1 MNARLLP
8 WAAMA
13 LLVLAVAVQSAFST
27 GVVAVPRGSATEPGT
42 AGEGPEIRLGQVDV
56 RELHDDGSWNR
67 LDAERAVY
75 AYASRTVS
83 AEGVTVFLGEGAP
96 FAGTTIRA
104 SHAAWNLDG
113 KTIGLPEGCR
123 VARKGGWTG
132 ELSPATLDL
141 AESVLR
147 VPGPARIEG
156 PGVSVEGKNLLWEWV
171 EGKITMESA
180 RSRVSPARSPVR
192 KR

>member
-13 LLVLAVAVQSAFST
+13 LLVLVLAIRSALPT
-27 GVVAVPRGSATEPGT
+27 NVVAVPAGAPGPET
-42 AGEGPEIRLGQVDV
+42 AGGGPEIRLGPVDV

-67 LDAERAVY
+67 LDADGAVY
-75 AYASRTVS
+75 EYAGRTVS
-83 AEGVTVFLGEGAP
+83 AGGVTVFLGEGSP
-96 FAGTTIRA
+96 FAGTTVRA
-104 SHAAWNLDG
+104 PRAAWDLDG

-132 ELSPATLDL
+132 ELSAATLDL
-141 AESVLR
+141 AGSVLR

-156 PGVSVEGKNLLWEWV
+156 PGVSVQGKNLAWEWV
-171 EGKITMESA
+171 EGKITMESTS
-180 RSRVSPARSPVR
+180 SRLSPVKGPGR
-192 KR
+192 KG